1 MATKKPS
8 YMSAEEIYAEA
19 QKNLKAASDL
29 YSKIYDIRRS
39 NFQRT
44 GMNCGIQHS
53 PSDKQ
58 KEKIADLNRERN
70 KHMRRY
76 NTLMAKIRWDD
87 AQSLYVM
94 R

>member
-8 YMSAEEIYAEA
+8 YLSAEQIYAETR
-19 QKNLKAASDL
+19 KELKAADDL
-29 YSKIYDIRRS
+29 YSKIYNIRRS

-44 GMNCGIQHS
+44 GMLSGIQQP

-58 KEKIADLNRERN
+58 KEKIAELNRERN
-70 KHMRRY
+70 KHMRRFK
-76 NTLMAKIRWDD
+76 TSMAKIRWDSS
-87 AQSLYVM
+87 QGVYVM

>member
-8 YMSAEEIYAEA
+8 YLSAEQIYTETR
-19 QKNLKAASDL
+19 KELKAADDL

-44 GMNCGIQHS
+44 GMLRGIQQP

-58 KEKIADLNRERN
+58 KEKIAELNRERN
-70 KHMRRY
+70 RHMRRY
-76 NTLMAKIRWDD
+76 KTLMAKIRWDSG
-87 AQSLYVM
+87 QGVYVM